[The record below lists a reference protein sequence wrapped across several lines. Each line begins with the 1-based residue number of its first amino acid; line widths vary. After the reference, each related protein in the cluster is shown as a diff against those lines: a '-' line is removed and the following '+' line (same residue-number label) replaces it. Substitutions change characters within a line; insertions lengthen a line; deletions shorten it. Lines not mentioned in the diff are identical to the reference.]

1 MKPATDTN
9 ELELDFQRRADFDFI
24 KRALPGVYL
33 YLFAWPVIFLST
45 GFSQKHPDESILFG
59 ALFTVVCLLRLV
71 HGKATAKHYEQHYHV
86 WNISLT
92 TLCLTHAGTWGALF
106 YLVNFVPHYAELSIL
121 VNLVTAGIASASVQ
135 SLITKFKLTCW
146 YISFLLLPLCTGTL
160 LTGEQ
165 FQLCF
170 IVFMFWLYLLL
181 VGRRYRREYERAFR
195 IEKTLSEK
203 QIELHRLNRTD
214 PLTQAHNRRYFN
226 EQIDFYW
233 QHCAEQRTHLNL
245 VMLDIDHFKRI
256 NDEFGHPTG
265 DQCLKHFVSVIS
277 NLTAGNSAELF
288 RYGGEEFAVLL
299 PNADPEK
306 ATFFAELAR
315 DTLEKSPLILKQDS
329 INMTLSAGVCSVI
342 PEAFKS
348 QELLV
353 ELADQAL
360 YSAKSAGR
368 NCVQAKQYVTDK
380 LN

>member
-1 MKPATDTN
+1 MTPSTDSN

-71 HGKATAKHYEQHYHV
+71 HGKVTAKYYEQYYHL
-86 WNISLT
+86 WNASLT
-92 TLCLTHAGTWGALF
+92 VLCIIHASTWGVLF
-106 YLVNFVPHYAELSIL
+106 YLVNLVPHYAELSVL
-121 VNLVTAGIASASVQ
+121 VNLVTAGIASAAVQ
-135 SLITKFKLTCW
+135 SLVPKYRLTRW
-146 YISFLLLPLCTGTL
+146 YITCLLIPLCLGTAL
-160 LTGEQ
+160 DGDQ

-181 VGRRYRREYERAFR
+181 VGRRYRKEYERAFR

-203 QIELHRLNRTD
+203 QVELHRLNRTD
-214 PLTQAHNRRYFN
+214 PLTQCHNRRYFN
-226 EQIDFYW
+226 EQFDHYW
-233 QHCAEQRTHLNL
+233 QRCAKPQTPLSL

-265 DQCLKHFVSVIS
+265 DQCLKHFVSVIA
-277 NLTAGNSAELF
+277 NLNQHNGTELF

-299 PNADPEK
+299 PNVSSEN
-306 ATFFAELAR
+306 ATEFAELAR
-315 DTLEKSPLILKQDS
+315 QTLQESPLILKQ
-329 INMTLSAGVCSVI
+329 INIKMTLSAGVCSVI
-342 PEAFKS
+342 PTAFNS
-348 QELLV
+348 QDLLI

-368 NCVQAKQYVTDK
+368 NCVQVKQYITDK